1 MIVDKN
7 NYNEMNRIRQ
17 ELLAVL
23 DNQFKTLP
31 ADWDVY
37 DHAMVVLHVAIGEMM
52 TCGVVAD
59 AVRDEVEAFLSVF
72 GKESVGKDERDMH

>member
-1 MIVDKN
+1 
-7 NYNEMNRIRQ
+7 MNRIRR

-37 DHAMVVLHVAIGEMM
+37 DHAMVVWLLM
-52 TCGVVAD
+52 
-59 AVRDEVEAFLSVF
+59 L
-72 GKESVGKDERDMH
+72 

>member
-1 MIVDKN
+1 MKIDNN
-7 NYNEMNRIRQ
+7 NYNEMNRIRR

-23 DNQFKTLP
+23 DNQFETLP

-52 TCGVVAD
+52 NCGVVAD